1 MTAFIEN
8 VFSEKTK
15 KLSEQII
22 INIAIFSFVVHL
34 ILIFLHNF
42 GVFGDQYE
50 SSGFFSSPIAAIYTP
65 FSFILLYEVYLLIYY
80 LPKSMTIYIGKQ
92 YEIIMLIVIR
102 RLYKDLSQLEL
113 SNNWFSIQEDLQF
126 TYDLL
131 ATIILFILIHLFYK
145 MNKYRVRKLLK
156 LTETRTEIVR
166 FIKIKK
172 VIALIL
178 IPLFFVM
185 AIYAF
190 GNWAYATLIN
200 PSEITDLANIN
211 NLFFDEFFTVLILVD
226 VLLLLFSFTHTDK
239 FNKVIRNSGFVIST
253 ILVKLSFGTE
263 GLLNSVLIVTA
274 VSFGVLILWIHM
286 MFEKNKIPTNYWSK
300 KPTPV
305 EFCINSEIN
314 RFEATKLF
322 KDPLKSG
329 LLLQLKL
336 TSFNWISV
344 EFIKNKT
351 NAGYVL

>member
-1 MTAFIEN
+1 
-8 VFSEKTK
+8 
-15 KLSEQII
+15 
-22 INIAIFSFVVHL
+22 
-34 ILIFLHNF
+34 
-42 GVFGDQYE
+42 
-50 SSGFFSSPIAAIYTP
+50 
-65 FSFILLYEVYLLIYY
+65 
-80 LPKSMTIYIGKQ
+80 MTIYIGKQ

-113 SNNWFSIQEDLQF
+113 SDNWFSIQEDLQF

-172 VIALIL
+172 VIASIL

-322 KDPLKSG
+322 KDPLKGG
-329 LLLQLKL
+329 LLLQFKL
-336 TSFNWISV
+336 TSSNWISV

-351 NAGYVL
+351 SAGSIW

>member
-34 ILIFLHNF
+34 ILILLNNF

-286 MFEKNKIPTNYWSK
+286 MFEKNKIPTNY
-300 KPTPV
+300 
-305 EFCINSEIN
+305 
-314 RFEATKLF
+314 
-322 KDPLKSG
+322 
-329 LLLQLKL
+329 
-336 TSFNWISV
+336 
-344 EFIKNKT
+344 
-351 NAGYVL
+351 

>member
-34 ILIFLHNF
+34 ILIFLNNF
-42 GVFGDQYE
+42 GVLGDQYE

-178 IPLFFVM
+178 IPLFLVM

-286 MFEKNKIPTNYWSK
+286 MFEKNKIPTNY
-300 KPTPV
+300 
-305 EFCINSEIN
+305 
-314 RFEATKLF
+314 
-322 KDPLKSG
+322 
-329 LLLQLKL
+329 
-336 TSFNWISV
+336 
-344 EFIKNKT
+344 
-351 NAGYVL
+351 

>member
-34 ILIFLHNF
+34 ILIFLNNF
-42 GVFGDQYE
+42 GVIGDQYE

-113 SNNWFSIQEDLQF
+113 SNDWFSIQEDLQF

-131 ATIILFILIHLFYK
+131 ATIILFVLIHLFYK

-286 MFEKNKIPTNYWSK
+286 MFEKNKIPTNY
-300 KPTPV
+300 
-305 EFCINSEIN
+305 
-314 RFEATKLF
+314 
-322 KDPLKSG
+322 
-329 LLLQLKL
+329 
-336 TSFNWISV
+336 
-344 EFIKNKT
+344 
-351 NAGYVL
+351 

>member
-15 KLSEQII
+15 KLSERII
-22 INIAIFSFVVHL
+22 INIAIFSFAVHL
-34 ILIFLHNF
+34 ILILLHNF
-42 GVFGDQYE
+42 GIFGNQFEDSE
-50 SSGFFSSPIAAIYTP
+50 FFSSPIASIYTP

-113 SNNWFSIQEDLQF
+113 SDNWFSIQEDLQF

-145 MNKYRVRKLLK
+145 MNKNRVRKLLK
-156 LTETRTEIVR
+156 LTETRPEIIR
-166 FIKIKK
+166 FIQIKK

-178 IPLFFVM
+178 VPLFLVM

-190 GNWAYATLIN
+190 GNWTYATLIN

-274 VSFGVLILWIHM
+274 VGFGVLILWIHM
-286 MFEKNKIPTNYWSK
+286 MFEKNKIPTNY
-300 KPTPV
+300 
-305 EFCINSEIN
+305 
-314 RFEATKLF
+314 
-322 KDPLKSG
+322 
-329 LLLQLKL
+329 
-336 TSFNWISV
+336 
-344 EFIKNKT
+344 
-351 NAGYVL
+351 

>member
-1 MTAFIEN
+1 MKTFIED

-15 KLSEQII
+15 KLSERII
-22 INIAIFSFVVHL
+22 INIAVFSFVVHL
-34 ILIFLHNF
+34 ILILLHNF
-42 GVFGDQYE
+42 GVFGDRYE
-50 SSGFFSSPIAAIYTP
+50 SSEFFSSPIAAIYTP

-113 SNNWFSIQEDLQF
+113 SDNWFSIKEDLQF

-131 ATIILFILIHLFYK
+131 GTIILFILIHLFYK
-145 MNKYRVRKLLK
+145 MNKTRVRKLLK
-156 LTETRTEIVR
+156 LTETRPEIIR
-166 FIKIKK
+166 FIQIKK

-178 IPLFFVM
+178 VPLFVVM
-185 AIYAF
+185 AMYAF
-190 GNWAYATLIN
+190 GNWTYTTLIN

-263 GLLNSVLIVTA
+263 GLLNSVLIITA
-274 VSFGVLILWIHM
+274 VGFGVLILWIHM
-286 MFEKNKIPTNYWSK
+286 MFEKNKIPTNY
-300 KPTPV
+300 
-305 EFCINSEIN
+305 
-314 RFEATKLF
+314 
-322 KDPLKSG
+322 
-329 LLLQLKL
+329 
-336 TSFNWISV
+336 
-344 EFIKNKT
+344 
-351 NAGYVL
+351 

>member
-34 ILIFLHNF
+34 ILIFLNNF

-113 SNNWFSIQEDLQF
+113 SNDWFSIQEDLQF

-156 LTETRTEIVR
+156 LTETRPEIVR

-322 KDPLKSG
+322 KDPLKGG
-329 LLLQLKL
+329 LLLQFKL
-336 TSFNWISV
+336 TSSNWISV

-351 NAGYVL
+351 SAGSIW

>member
-34 ILIFLHNF
+34 ILIFLNNF

-50 SSGFFSSPIAAIYTP
+50 SSGFFSNPIAAIYTP

-113 SNNWFSIQEDLQF
+113 SNNWFTIQEDLQF

-145 MNKYRVRKLLK
+145 MNKNRVRKLLK
-156 LTETRTEIVR
+156 LTETRPEIIS
-166 FIKIKK
+166 FIQIKK

-178 IPLFFVM
+178 IPLFIVM
-185 AIYAF
+185 AMYAF

-286 MFEKNKIPTNYWSK
+286 MFEKNKIPTNY
-300 KPTPV
+300 
-305 EFCINSEIN
+305 
-314 RFEATKLF
+314 
-322 KDPLKSG
+322 
-329 LLLQLKL
+329 
-336 TSFNWISV
+336 
-344 EFIKNKT
+344 
-351 NAGYVL
+351 